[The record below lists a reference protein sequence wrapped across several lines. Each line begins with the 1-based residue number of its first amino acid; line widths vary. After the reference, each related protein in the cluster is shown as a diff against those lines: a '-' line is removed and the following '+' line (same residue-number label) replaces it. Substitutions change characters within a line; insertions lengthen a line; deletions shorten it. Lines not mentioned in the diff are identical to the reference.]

1 MKGAKCLLK
10 TIITFI
16 FVFGLIVIVHEFG
29 HFYFA
34 KRAGIMV
41 REFAIGM
48 GPKLLSFHKNGTTYT
63 WRLLPIGGYVRM
75 AGLGEDT
82 EDLQRGMS
90 IMIETNDRGEVVR
103 INTSKR
109 NVFNGIPL
117 EVSDFDLIDRLYIK
131 GFVMGN
137 EEDEQTYPVNHDAT
151 LIESDGTEIQI
162 APRDV
167 QFDSAKLSKRMMTNF
182 AGPMN
187 NFILAVVLFM
197 IVAFLQGGA
206 PNLNTNRIGE
216 VQSGSVAQKSGL
228 KSGAEILSIN
238 QHEIR
243 NWDDITQDISK
254 AGQKPLTMKVR
265 QDGQVKKLT
274 MTPKMEEVDGQKRAL
289 VGISSYKET
298 SIWSKIK
305 YGFTATVDNSVTVFK
320 ALGNLITGFSLNK
333 LGGPVAIFKM
343 SETAASSGLITI
355 LSFTAMLSVNLGIM
369 NLLPIPA
376 LDGGKIVLNIYEA
389 LRGKPMDPN
398 KEGILTMIGFGCLM
412 LLMILVTWNDIRR
425 YFF

>member
-1 MKGAKCLLK
+1 MLK
-10 TIITFI
+10 TILTFI

-75 AGLGEDT
+75 AGLGEDS
-82 EDLQRGMS
+82 EDLQKGMP
-90 IMIETNDRGEVVR
+90 IMIETNEQNEVIR
-103 INTSKR
+103 INTSKKD
-109 NVFNGIPL
+109 VFNGIPM
-117 EVSDFDLIDRLYIK
+117 EVSDFDLIDQLYIK
-131 GFVMGN
+131 GYVMGD
-137 EEDEQTYPVNHDAT
+137 EEDERTYSVNHDAT

-182 AGPMN
+182 AGPLN
-187 NFILAVVLFM
+187 NFILAVILFM

-206 PNLNTNRIGE
+206 PDLNTNKIGA
-216 VQSGSVAQKSGL
+216 VQQGSVAQAVGL
-228 KSGAEILSIN
+228 HSGAKILAIN
-238 QHEIR
+238 G
-243 NWDDITQDISK
+243 DDIHNWNEITDSVSQ
-254 AGQKPLTMKVR
+254 AGNKTITMKVQ
-265 QDGQVKKLT
+265 QDGRTETLKMK
-274 MTPKMEEVDGQKRAL
+274 PKVQEVDGQKRAMI
-289 VGISSYKET
+289 GIGIYQDSSL
-298 SIWSKIK
+298 WAKIK

-320 ALGNLITGFSLNK
+320 ALGNLLTGFSLNK

-343 SETAASSGLITI
+343 SETAASSGIITI

-376 LDGGKIVLNIYEA
+376 LDGGKLVLNLYEA
-389 LRGKPMDPN
+389 VRGKPMDPN

>member
-1 MKGAKCLLK
+1 MLK

-90 IMIETNDRGEVVR
+90 IMIETNEKGEVIR
-103 INTSKR
+103 INTSQR

-117 EVSDFDLIDRLYIK
+117 EVADFDLIDLLYIK

-187 NFILAVVLFM
+187 NFILAVILFM

-216 VQSGSVAQKSGL
+216 VQSGSVAQKAGL
-228 KSGAEILSIN
+228 HSGAEILTIN
-238 QHEIR
+238 QHEVK
-243 NWDDITQDISK
+243 NWDEITKEIASS
-254 AGQKPLTMKVR
+254 GTKPLTMEVK
-265 QDGQVKKLT
+265 QDGKDKTLK
-274 MTPKMEEVDGQKRAL
+274 MTPKVETIDGKQRAL
-289 VGISSYKET
+289 IGITSYQDT
-298 SIWSKIK
+298 SLFSKIK
-305 YGFTATVDNSVTVFK
+305 YGFTATIENSVTVFK

-343 SETAASSGLITI
+343 SETAAESGWITV

-376 LDGGKIVLNIYEA
+376 LDGGKIVLNLYEA

>member
-1 MKGAKCLLK
+1 MLK
-10 TIITFI
+10 TILTFI

-75 AGLGEDT
+75 AGLGEDS
-82 EDLQRGMS
+82 EDLQKGMP
-90 IMIETNDRGEVVR
+90 IMIETNEQNEVIR
-103 INTSKR
+103 INTSKKD
-109 NVFNGIPL
+109 VFNGIPM
-117 EVSDFDLIDRLYIK
+117 EVSDFDLIDQLYIK
-131 GFVMGN
+131 GYVMGD
-137 EEDEQTYPVNHDAT
+137 EEDERTYSVNHDAT

-182 AGPMN
+182 AGPLN
-187 NFILAVVLFM
+187 NFILAVILFM

-206 PNLNTNRIGE
+206 PDLNTNKIGA
-216 VQSGSVAQKSGL
+216 VQQGSVAQAAGL
-228 KSGAEILSIN
+228 HSGAKILAIN
-238 QHEIR
+238 G
-243 NWDDITQDISK
+243 DDIHNWNEITDSVSQ
-254 AGQKPLTMKVR
+254 AGNKTITMKVQ
-265 QDGQVKKLT
+265 QDGRTETLKMK
-274 MTPKMEEVDGQKRAL
+274 PKVQEVDGQKRAMI
-289 VGISSYKET
+289 GIGIYQDSSL
-298 SIWSKIK
+298 WAKIK

-320 ALGNLITGFSLNK
+320 ALGNLLTGFSLNK

-343 SETAASSGLITI
+343 SETAASSGIITI

-376 LDGGKIVLNIYEA
+376 LDGGKLVLNLYEA
-389 LRGKPMDPN
+389 VRGKPMDPN

>member
-1 MKGAKCLLK
+1 M
-10 TIITFI
+10 
-16 FVFGLIVIVHEFG
+16 IVHEFG

-75 AGLGEDT
+75 AGLGEDS

-90 IMIETNDRGEVVR
+90 IMIETNDDNEVIR
-103 INTSKR
+103 INTSKKD
-109 NVFNGIPL
+109 VFNGIPM
-117 EVSDFDLIDRLYIK
+117 EVSDFDLIDKLYIK
-131 GFVMGN
+131 GYVMGDDH
-137 EEDEQTYPVNHDAT
+137 DERTYRVNHDAT
-151 LIESDGTEIQI
+151 IIEDDGTEIQI

-187 NFILAVVLFM
+187 NFILAVILFI

-206 PNLNTNRIGE
+206 PDLNTNQIGA
-216 VQSGSVAQKSGL
+216 VQENSAAAKAGL
-228 KSGAEILSIN
+228 QSGAEILTIDGKTVSN
-238 QHEIR
+238 WNEIS
-243 NWDDITQDISK
+243 TAISK
-254 AGQKPLTMKVR
+254 AGTKTVEMKVHQSGKDQTLKVTPEVKTIDGEKTTLIGIQSY
-265 QDGQVKKLT
+265 QD
-274 MTPKMEEVDGQKRAL
+274 
-289 VGISSYKET
+289 T
-298 SIWSKIK
+298 SLFAKIK
-305 YGFTATVDNSVTVFK
+305 YGFTATVANSVTVFK
-320 ALGNLITGFSLNK
+320 ALGNLITGFSLDK
-333 LGGPVAIFKM
+333 LGGPVAIFKL
-343 SETAASSGLITI
+343 SETAASSGIITI

-376 LDGGKIVLNIYEA
+376 LDGGKLVLNLYEA
-389 LRGKPMDPN
+389 VRGKPMDPN

-412 LLMILVTWNDIRR
+412 LLMILVTWNDIQR